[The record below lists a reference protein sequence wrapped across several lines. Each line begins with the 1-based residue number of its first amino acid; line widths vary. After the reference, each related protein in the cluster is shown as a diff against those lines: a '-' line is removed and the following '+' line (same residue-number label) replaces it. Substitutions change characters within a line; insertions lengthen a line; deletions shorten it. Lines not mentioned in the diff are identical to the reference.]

1 MRMLTY
7 VLGRRPYEFGLV
19 PDSKGFVV
27 YKELLQALH
36 EEPGWRYVRQ
46 SHINE
51 VLFGK
56 GRDLFEPE
64 DKGIRAR
71 ETQWKLGLEKPSLA
85 VPAVLYTA
93 VRNKAHPVVM
103 ERGLKSASGR
113 YLMLTPGRDMALRV
127 GKRRDHEPV
136 VLEVVARDAESKG
149 VRFHV
154 FGDLFLATE
163 IPPEFIS
170 GPLVSKEVLEGRKR
184 KGPPKEKP
192 FREALFQAPGTF
204 VLDAERDPALYRGGK
219 GRKRK
224 GWKEEARKMR
234 KDKRGRTNK
243 TVS

>member
-1 MRMLTY
+1 
-7 VLGRRPYEFGLV
+7 
-19 PDSKGFVV
+19 
-27 YKELLQALH
+27 
-36 EEPGWRYVRQ
+36 
-46 SHINE
+46 
-51 VLFGK
+51 
-56 GRDLFEPE
+56 
-64 DKGIRAR
+64 
-71 ETQWKLGLEKPSLA
+71 
-85 VPAVLYTA
+85 
-93 VRNKAHPVVM
+93 
-103 ERGLKSASGR
+103 
-113 YLMLTPGRDMALRV
+113 
-127 GKRRDHEPV
+127 
-136 VLEVVARDAESKG
+136 
-149 VRFHV
+149 
-154 FGDLFLATE
+154 LFLATE

>member
-1 MRMLTY
+1 MRMLAY
-7 VLGRRPYEFGLV
+7 VLGRKPYEFGLV
-19 PDSKGFVV
+19 PDPKGFVV

-51 VLFGK
+51 VLLGK

-71 ETQWKLGLEKPSLA
+71 ETHWKLGLENPSLP

-93 VRNKAHPVVM
+93 VRKKAHSVAM
-103 ERGLKSASGR
+103 EKGLKSASGR
-113 YLMLTPGRDMALRV
+113 YLMLTPERDMALRV

-149 VRFHV
+149 VGFHV
-154 FGDLFLATE
+154 FGDLFLTTE

-184 KGPPKEKP
+184 KGSPKEKP
-192 FREALFQAPGTF
+192 LKEAPFQAPGTF
-204 VLDAERDPALYRGGK
+204 VLDVERDPAPYRGGK

-243 TVS
+243 KVS